1 MHFKILNL
9 GHTHTGLCTGP
20 AAPYSLLATKGTCAM
35 LPARL
40 FASLAATAALALSA
54 CATTPYTGPVEV
66 TRFVAP
72 SPAGLG
78 QGTIAITF
86 PDEVKNENARSA
98 FATAVSGELARL
110 GYAVV
115 AEGAPAGQVA
125 AIRTTRS
132 PIAAAPVRERG
143 PVSVG
148 VGGQTGGFGSG
159 LGMGVGINL
168 GGGREGANTMTELS
182 VRIGQT
188 DGTTLWEGRAQLA
201 TGVKSPYSQVDASA
215 RTLAAGLFKDFPGG
229 NGETVTIDVKKLQ
242 GR

>member
-98 FATAVSGELARL
+98 FATAVSAQLAQL
-110 GYAVV
+110 GYTVV
-115 AEGAPAGQVA
+115 AEGTPASQVA

-148 VGGQTGGFGSG
+148 VGGQTGSFGSG

-188 DGTTLWEGRAQLA
+188 NGTTLWEGRAQLA